1 MHQRLVLQYL
11 PKPGRRDLKE
21 EAYWLCDTLGLSSGR
36 DLEDLSIRI
45 VLSLLEESSRREGI
59 ASEQLADLLGITTG
73 RVNHHIRNLSRSG
86 VIYRNRRLIH
96 LRGRSMRES
105 VRELRKDADRIFDE
119 LEKVATEIDSMMGLP
134 TGGEASEPHALAVPS
149 PHNKLVI

>member
-11 PKPGRRDLKE
+11 PKPDRKDLIDD
-21 EAYWLCDTLGLSSGR
+21 AYWICDTLGLSSGR
-36 DLEDLSIRI
+36 DIEDLSIRI
-45 VLSLLEESSRREGI
+45 VLSLLKESSKKGGI
-59 ASEQLADLLGITTG
+59 ASEQLAEILGITTG

-105 VRELRKDADRIFDE
+105 VQELRKDADRIFDD
-119 LEKVATEIDSMMGLP
+119 LEKVASEIDTMMGLP
-134 TGGEASEPHALAVPS
+134 GSGSGLTESHALVLPS
-149 PHNKLVI
+149 SLKREI

>member
-11 PKPGRRDLKE
+11 PKPDRKDLIDD
-21 EAYWLCDTLGLSSGR
+21 AYWICDTLGLSSGR
-36 DLEDLSIRI
+36 DVEDLSIRI
-45 VLSLLEESSRREGI
+45 VLSLLKESSKKEGI

-105 VRELRKDADRIFDE
+105 VQELRKDAERIFDD
-119 LEKVATEIDSMMGLP
+119 LEKVASEIDSMMGLP
-134 TGGEASEPHALAVPS
+134 GSVSGLNESHALVLPS
-149 PHNKLVI
+149 SPKR

>member
-11 PKPGRRDLKE
+11 PKPDRKDLIDD
-21 EAYWLCDTLGLSSGR
+21 AYWLCDTLGLSSGR
-36 DLEDLSIRI
+36 DVEDLSIQI
-45 VLSLLEESSRREGI
+45 VLSLLKESSKKEGI

-96 LRGRSMRES
+96 LRGRSMKES
-105 VRELRKDADRIFDE
+105 VQELRKDANRIFDD
-119 LEKVATEIDSMMGLP
+119 LEKIASEIDSMMGLP
-134 TGGEASEPHALAVPS
+134 GSVSGLKESHALVLPS
-149 PHNKLVI
+149 SPK

>member
-11 PKPGRRDLKE
+11 PKPDRKDLKE

-36 DLEDLSIRI
+36 DVEDLSIRI
-45 VLSLLEESSRREGI
+45 VLRLLEESSRREGI
-59 ASEQLADLLGITTG
+59 ASEQLADILGITTG

-96 LRGRSMRES
+96 LRGRSMRDS
-105 VRELRKDADRIFDE
+105 VQELRKDADRIFDE
-119 LEKVATEIDSMMGLP
+119 LEKVASEIDAMMGLP
-134 TGGEASEPHALAVPS
+134 GNNRGSTESHALVLPS
-149 PHNKLVI
+149 SLKKQI